1 MRVTFRA
8 NFPGQFCVHC
18 RMHTIERND
27 AGTLEHLVK
36 QGGFLL
42 KLHLAE
48 FAKDPTSRATGSSR
62 SNLMA
67 VRHTVK
73 QVYGSAVAIDVA
85 DLVKLTAP
93 STTGNH

>member
-8 NFPGQFCVHC
+8 NIPGRIPVHF
-18 RMHTIERND
+18 RMHTLERND
-27 AGTLEHLVK
+27 AGTLKHLVK

-48 FAKDPTSRATGSSR
+48 FAKDPTSRSTESSR

-73 QVYGSAVAIDVA
+73 QVYGSAVEIDVA

-93 STTGNH
+93 ATAGNH